1 MGRHGVSWG
10 QAEMGHLVG
19 AASILLR
26 RGVSFLWQGTE
37 GLGPAFPGWQGQ
49 LDLRRHD
56 GEEAVAGAA
65 GTVRATS
72 LATPPPQSQA
82 SWHSRIIMVTLRL
95 TVQPGL
101 SWRAGGLLLSGG
113 RGTLSR
119 FHNPES
125 VGGSR
130 PWALRAGGSRGPP
143 RISTPCPTCWLL
155 VGNSR
160 RLSRFWGRRGR
171 SEGSWDAWT
180 LSPCPLRPPTP
191 HLCSGWRP
199 LGGWQVAGP
208 HLAAQRGRA
217 GWGPERGLRSAR
229 GTQQQSEVPH
239 SSTLWEEAS

>member
-1 MGRHGVSWG
+1 MDSHGVSWG

-65 GTVRATS
+65 GTVRAMS
-72 LATPPPQSQA
+72 LATPPLPQSQA
-82 SWHSRIIMVTLRL
+82 SWHSRIIMVTLCL
-95 TVQPGL
+95 AVQPGL
-101 SWRAGGLLLSGG
+101 SWRTRGLLLSGG

-119 FHNPES
+119 FHNPQS

-155 VGNSR
+155 VGNSS
-160 RLSRFWGRRGR
+160 RLSRFWGGEAGQRALGMPGPYPRALCG
-171 SEGSWDAWT
+171 
-180 LSPCPLRPPTP
+180 PPLLTFA
-191 HLCSGWRP
+191 
-199 LGGWQVAGP
+199 LGGGHWVAGRLLGLTWL
-208 HLAAQRGRA
+208 HRGVGLAGGQKGD
-217 GWGPERGLRSAR
+217 
-229 GTQQQSEVPH
+229 
-239 SSTLWEEAS
+239 